1 MPFIDPEVER
11 PAREMLGYAISG
23 ELDELDIL
31 IQSIGGDQHGRVLG
45 MCLAAA
51 AYVAVDV
58 SERWPTD
65 ADLREIARLVEEH
78 DVELLVDRVD
88 VYHYLVDAALGFRRL
103 SEALDGGTG
112 NAAMP
117 VLITASMLFTF
128 CPNDLE
134 WRTYLDQIWS
144 AYDTAQN
151 VELSVLPALQVRTQ
165 MHKALSGRGTA
176 GRLPTSWF
184 SG

>member
-11 PAREMLGYAISG
+11 PAREILGHAISG

-31 IQSIGGDQHGRVLG
+31 IQSIGGDQYGRVLG

-58 SERWPTD
+58 SGRWPTD
-65 ADLREIARLVEEH
+65 ADLWEIARLVEEH
-78 DVELLVDRVD
+78 DVELLFDRVD
-88 VYHYLVDAALGFRRL
+88 VYHYLADAALGFQRL
-103 SEALDGGTG
+103 SEALDGGAG
-112 NAAMP
+112 NAALP
-117 VLITASMLFTF
+117 VLITATMLFTF
-128 CPNDLE
+128 CPNDHE
-134 WRTYLDQIWS
+134 WETYLDQIWS

-165 MHKALSGRGTA
+165 MHKALSGHGTA

>member
-1 MPFIDPEVER
+1 VPFIDPEVER
-11 PAREMLGYAISG
+11 PAREMLGQAISG
-23 ELDELDIL
+23 ELDELETL
-31 IQSIGGDQHGRVLG
+31 IQSIGGDQYGRVLG

-58 SERWPTD
+58 SGRWPTD

-78 DVELLVDRVD
+78 DVELLLDRVD
-88 VYHYLVDAALGFRRL
+88 VYHYLADAALGFQRL
-103 SEALDGGTG
+103 SEALDDGTG
-112 NAAMP
+112 NVALP

-128 CPNDLE
+128 CPNDHE
-134 WRTYLDQIWS
+134 WETYLDQIWS

-151 VELSVLPALQVRTQ
+151 VELSVLPALHVRTH
-165 MHKALSGRGTA
+165 MHKALSGRGTL
-176 GRLPTSWF
+176 GRLPTSWS